1 MTMNV
6 KEVVKEMINCLN
18 HFRGVVPLPDMH
30 LSAIYIL
37 YCFHKR
43 YSTCIEGDSFKF
55 ECDDDQLHDD
65 LFEYT
70 RKYLSEGLLF
80 GFARIFNDFS
90 RKTFDDNY
98 VQILCELN
106 DEFSSI
112 GGRGNGEFFTP
123 KGVSALIAYYLNKEK
138 CKSIFDP
145 FCGTASIVHYL
156 KTRKNELRFEG
167 QEIMPYVSLIARVN
181 VEARIGMDKGIK
193 CTDSIKEWRESHYD
207 AVCACPPFGLKVSDN
222 PIVENEYH
230 ISQIGLEK
238 IIFDRAFHR
247 NFADVVILLDSLSFT
262 YRDGNERWMRW
273 ELIENN
279 YLDTVISLPSNL
291 LYGTSVPCVLMI
303 CKSNREAGKP
313 VNFIHAEEFITGNSR
328 NKRQFDINDFIDKIE
343 SNESDYSVSVPL
355 DKIRAFDYNF
365 NPALY
370 NSKVELK
377 EGQKYYPLRMM
388 MNIEEGRKIEIHPN
402 DEVINSTLLSSNF
415 INILLNAN
423 KTTVSKYPRDGY
435 KYRLFYPEGK
445 KFLLNY
451 TIAGENRFYLHD
463 SNEPFCCASGIKVFS
478 VNEKI
483 VDPKYLLFVMIN
495 NHAVK
500 NGHMSLMALGNYS
513 FVIDDINKQRDMVR
527 TKLVQYHARM
537 QRIQESEAQRL
548 GVKQNVSD
556 LEHML
561 GSTQQKLNNIIDRL
575 TRITP
580 ENEKYHEMVK
590 QLKDNMD
597 YMNRII
603 HYNNASIEEES
614 LNIQKQDFW
623 EFIDNYLSAWSN
635 YGGNYFNFVI
645 ENYITSRF
653 DICFDKALF
662 TVMLDSVL
670 NNAIRHGFH
679 KRKDYTPDNKVN
691 FGLYLEKYKNEP
703 YLVIRIG
710 NNGDPLSDDFTIEDY
725 ITKGRFTSNTG
736 RSGLGGYHVYQVVK
750 GHKGYLAL
758 DSNKIWNVVVEILIP
773 VTNVEYENLS
783 DYEHECI

>member
-1 MTMNV
+1 MNV

-18 HFRGVVPLPDMH
+18 HFRGVAPLPDMH

-43 YSTCIEGDSFKF
+43 YSTCIEGDRCRF
-55 ECDDDQLHDD
+55 ECDDDNLHDD
-65 LFEYT
+65 LYDYA
-70 RKYLSEGLLF
+70 RKYLSEKLLIDY
-80 GFARIFNDFS
+80 AKIFNNYS

-98 VQILCELN
+98 VHILCELN
-106 DEFSSI
+106 DEFSLI
-112 GGRGNGEFFTP
+112 GGRGSGEFFTP
-123 KGVSALIAYYLNKEK
+123 QGVSALLAYYLNIEK

-156 KTRKNELRFEG
+156 KTRNNELRFEG

-181 VEARIGMDKGIK
+181 IEARTGVDKGIN
-193 CTDSIKEWRESHYD
+193 CTDSIKEWNENHFD
-207 AVCACPPFGLKVSDN
+207 AVCSCPPFGLKIPDE
-222 PIVENEYH
+222 PLVEGEFRTSRL
-230 ISQIGLEK
+230 ILENL
-238 IIFDRAFHR
+238 IFDRAFHR
-247 NFADVVILLDSLSFT
+247 NFANFVILLDSLSFT
-262 YRDGNERWMRW
+262 YRDGSEKWLRWG
-273 ELIENN
+273 LVENN

-291 LYGTSVPCVLMI
+291 LYGTSIPCVLMI
-303 CKSNREAGKP
+303 CKKNREAGMP
-313 VNFIHAEEFITGNSR
+313 VKFIHAEEFVTGESKI
-328 NKRQFDINDFIDKIE
+328 KRQFDVDSYIKEVENPNSRCTI
-343 SNESDYSVSVPL
+343 YVPL
-355 DKIRAFDYNF
+355 DKIRSFDYNF

-370 NSKVELK
+370 TRKVELK
-377 EGQKYYPLRMM
+377 EGQKYYPLKML
-388 MNIEEGRKIEIHPN
+388 MNLEEGERTDILLTDRIVSPSLMQN
-402 DEVINSTLLSSNF
+402 DF
-415 INILLNAN
+415 IQVLLNAN
-423 KTTVSKYPRDGY
+423 KSTTEENSKEGNR
-435 KYRLFYPEGK
+435 YRVFYPNGK
-445 KFLLNY
+445 KYLLNI
-451 TIAGENRFYLHD
+451 TIGGENRFYLHD
-463 SNEPFCCASGIKVFS
+463 SNESFFCPSGVRVFS
-478 VNEKI
+478 VNKSI
-483 VDPKYLLFVMIN
+483 VDPKYLIN
-495 NHAVK
+495 VLLSNPAIK
-500 NGHMSLMALGNYS
+500 KSRMSLMAFENYP
-513 FVIDDINKQRDMVR
+513 FVIDDLNTQK
-527 TKLVQYHARM
+527 KLVNGKLLQYHARM

-580 ENEKYHEMVK
+580 ENEKYPEMVK

-603 HYNNASIEEES
+603 HYNNASIEDES
-614 LNIQKQDFW
+614 LNIKKQNFWDFI
-623 EFIDNYLSAWSN
+623 ENYLSAWSN

-691 FGLYLEKYKNEP
+691 FGFYLEKYKNEP

-773 VTNVEYENLS
+773 VTNVEYDNLS